1 VRLKEYEPG
10 KSDGYVRGLD
20 RESTLFFFINF
31 PEETLVGDLLKLFA
45 KHGRVGEVFIPQ
57 KLNTWGCRF
66 GFVKFREVKN
76 VGELERMLA
85 DIWLG
90 SFKLR
95 VDLSLFAKGS
105 TSVPAKQPVV
115 RTSQGRKE
123 VQPDVSYKNVLV
135 NNLSIEKQ
143 GDVLKQK
150 LVEEGRKELVRD
162 IDPHFFSSSEGE
174 FCWKVDKW
182 RGG

>member
-1 VRLKEYEPG
+1 
-10 KSDGYVRGLD
+10 
-20 RESTLFFFINF
+20 
-31 PEETLVGDLLKLFA
+31 LVGDLFKLFA

-57 KLNTWGCRF
+57 KLNKWGCRF
-66 GFVKFREVKN
+66 DFVKFREVKN

-162 IDPHFFSSSEGE
+162 IDPHFF
-174 FCWKVDKW
+174 
-182 RGG
+182 